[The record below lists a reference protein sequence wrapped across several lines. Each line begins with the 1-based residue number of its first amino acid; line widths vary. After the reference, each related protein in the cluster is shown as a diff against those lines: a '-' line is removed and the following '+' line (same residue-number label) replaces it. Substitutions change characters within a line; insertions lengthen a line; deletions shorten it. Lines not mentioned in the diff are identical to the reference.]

1 MAHLDHKD
9 KAPKQISCA
18 VMTVSDTRNT
28 ETDASGALIKKL
40 LKENG
45 HKVTQYA
52 IVKDHPVSIKE
63 TIIKILKDPET
74 EGVIITG
81 GTGISK
87 KDSTFEVVQ
96 EILEKELDG
105 FGELFRFLSFQS
117 IGSPAM
123 LSRATAGVFQGKL
136 IFSLPGSENAVQLA
150 MARLVLPELPHMVY
164 LIR

>member
-40 LKENG
+40 LEENG